1 MNQIKKL
8 EQAAQTQI
16 RQEATTLHG
25 RIVLCGL
32 LVVFCYSVFW
42 LGVLLLRS
50 VHGSSSGFL
59 QTAALVLA
67 LQLLWSRRQRLK
79 QISVPSEDRLLG
91 HLLILS
97 GVVLLPVCLIAT
109 WSEPFTR
116 SLIAAIVCVW
126 ILAGIACSRW
136 GASFFSTYPLCI
148 FLLCIGLLPKPAEIS
163 RGIWQALT
171 PPEFLERFM
180 TWSGAIALHAI
191 GQPAIAEGIY
201 ISLPNGA
208 VKVGWGCNGFD
219 MAATMAVASFVLGL
233 FLKQSRPKIIFLMIV
248 GVVLAL
254 VSNIPRIVLVS
265 IAAVYWGEYWFN
277 FWHDSWGSQI
287 FVSVL
292 FTIYYYVVMGLI
304 KRRPQK
310 QPS

>member
-1 MNQIKKL
+1 MNQLKKL
-8 EQAAQTQI
+8 EQAALTQV
-16 RQEATTLHG
+16 RQESMTSHG
-25 RIVLCGL
+25 RIVLGGL
-32 LVVFCYSVFW
+32 LVVLCYSIFW
-42 LGVLLLRS
+42 VGVLLLRS
-50 VHGSSSGFL
+50 IHGSSSGFL
-59 QTAALVLA
+59 QAAALVLA
-67 LQLLWSRRQRLK
+67 LQLLWHQRQRLK
-79 QISVPSEDRLLG
+79 QISAPTEDRLLG

-97 GVVLLPVCLIAT
+97 GIVLLPVCLIAT

-136 GASFFSTYPLCI
+136 GASFFGAHPLCI

-163 RGIWQALT
+163 RGIWQAVT
-171 PPEFLERFM
+171 PPEALERFM
-180 TWSGAIALHAI
+180 AWSGSLALHAI
-191 GQPAIAEGIY
+191 NQPAIAQGIY

-208 VKVGWGCNGFD
+208 VKIGWGCNGFD

-233 FLKQSRPKIIFLMIV
+233 FLKQSRSKIILLMVV

-254 VSNIPRIVLVS
+254 IFNIPRIVLVS

-292 FTIYYYVVMGLI
+292 FTIYYYVIMGLV

-310 QPS
+310 QLS

>member
-1 MNQIKKL
+1 MKHV
-8 EQAAQTQI
+8 QTWYRGGFGLV
-16 RQEATTLHG
+16 RQVATTNHG

-32 LVVFCYSVFW
+32 LVVLCYAIFW

-59 QTAALVLA
+59 QIAALVLA
-67 LQLLWSRRQRLK
+67 LQLLWNQRQRLK
-79 QISVPSEDRLLG
+79 QMSVMTEDRLLG

-97 GVVLLPVCLIAT
+97 GIVLLPICLIAT

-116 SLIAAIVCVW
+116 SLLAAIVCMW
-126 ILAGIACSRW
+126 ILAGIACSCW
-136 GASFFSTYPLCI
+136 GASFFGRHLLCI

-163 RGIWQALT
+163 RGIWQTVT

-180 TWSGAIALHAI
+180 AWSSSIALHAI